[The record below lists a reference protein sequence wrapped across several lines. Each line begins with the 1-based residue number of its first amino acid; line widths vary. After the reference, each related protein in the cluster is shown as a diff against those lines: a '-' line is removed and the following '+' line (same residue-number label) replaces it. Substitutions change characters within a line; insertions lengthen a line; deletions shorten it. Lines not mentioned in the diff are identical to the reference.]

1 MENDAETHTCTRRRN
16 RAQKDSETAQRGDM
30 QKVVDGGET
39 CVSSN
44 GLRTER
50 QHGEPHS
57 QADGRTFKTCWPFT
71 RVDGKQL
78 EAAHRKERQRE
89 VEEVGEALL

>member
-1 MENDAETHTCTRRRN
+1 MENDAEAHTRARKRN
-16 RAQKDSETAQRGDM
+16 RAQEDSETAQRGNTRE
-30 QKVVDGGET
+30 VVDRRET
-39 CVSSN
+39 CVSRN

-78 EAAHRKERQRE
+78 EAAHRKERQGQI
-89 VEEVGEALL
+89 EEVGEALL

>member
-1 MENDAETHTCTRRRN
+1 MENDAETHTRTRRCGGE
-16 RAQKDSETAQRGDM
+16 AEDKTPTQRGDM
-30 QKVVDGGET
+30 QEVVDGRET
-39 CVSSN
+39 CVSGN

>member
-1 MENDAETHTCTRRRN
+1 MENDAEVDTSTRRRN
-16 RAQKDSETAQRGDM
+16 RTTEDSATAQRSDTRE
-30 QKVVDGGET
+30 VVDGRET
-39 CVSSN
+39 CVSRN

-57 QADGRTFKTCWPFT
+57 HADGGTFKTCWPFT

-78 EAAHRKERQRE
+78 EAAHRKERQGQI
-89 VEEVGEALL
+89 EEVGEATW

>member
-1 MENDAETHTCTRRRN
+1 MENDAEVDTSTRRRN
-16 RAQKDSETAQRGDM
+16 RAQKDSETAKRVDM

-39 CVSSN
+39 CVSSKR
-44 GLRTER
+44 LRTER

-57 QADGRTFKTCWPFT
+57 QADGGAFKTCWPFT

-89 VEEVGEALL
+89 VEEVGEATW